1 LFVKVGFGGIAGIV
15 EVEHHK
21 EVLYGHPCRF
31 KIGCPALLFLNGP
44 EQQFGFFGVIPET
57 LLMGNFFFFLYLFKS
72 GINVKGTSLK
82 HQAFSECHS
91 TDLSEP

>member
-1 LFVKVGFGGIAGIV
+1 
-15 EVEHHK
+15 
-21 EVLYGHPCRF
+21 
-31 KIGCPALLFLNGP
+31 
-44 EQQFGFFGVIPET
+44 
-57 LLMGNFFFFLYLFKS
+57 MGNFFFFFYLFKS